1 MRVEIGR
8 SLIFFLWTEGKYRT
22 EVVRL
27 FQGINGHLLHLV
39 RARKMFGLCF
49 LLVRRTPGAH
59 TPDVSQAQDSR
70 SGTRQSSGA

>member
-8 SLIFFLWTEGKYRT
+8 SLIFFLWTESKYRT

-49 LLVRRTPGAH
+49 LLVRRTHGGNAP
-59 TPDVSQAQDSR
+59 T
-70 SGTRQSSGA
+70 